1 VLVRQDEEKAL
12 YGATELKR
20 RMLAWSALLGLVLA
34 LVAALLARRLA
45 WPMTQLGQ
53 AIERVT
59 EATASDKDLPQI
71 PQIRGF
77 HEADMLSRTMR
88 NLVA

>member
-1 VLVRQDEEKAL
+1 YLTGFSQTGQAGNAATLRWSVLVRQDEEKAL

-59 EATASDKDLPQI
+59 
-71 PQIRGF
+71 
-77 HEADMLSRTMR
+77 
-88 NLVA
+88 